1 MTVRFSR
8 KGIFPIF
15 LLTCAAFWVTQ
26 CDRERPTTHRSET
39 GAILLDLAAPEGF
52 AKPSSTPSK
61 AIVSRGRIQISGDQ
75 LDAPIIRTPSVQGG
89 RLQTRVDGIPVG
101 EVELELAF
109 LESNGAVV
117 WEGNTQITVVANS
130 TVNATL
136 ALRRVDDQPP
146 DVDFS
151 VNPERG
157 STSTN
162 FGFAAEVDDRHDGT
176 ENLEV
181 RWDFDNDGGFETDW
195 DTDKGVDFTFPSPGN
210 YRVNLE
216 VKDRG
221 GKTNS
226 ISKVVQV
233 ENTPPQARAGQDVT
247 RNAGEVVQL
256 DGNGSAD
263 PDGSPLTFS
272 WSQTAGTPVVLEQAN
287 GPTPSFVPQEGGT
300 YSFSLVVRDGELES
314 PPDEVVIT
322 VVGQVDVP
330 EANKRPVAEAG
341 QDKDATVGELVR
353 LDGRGS
359 TDDDGDA
366 LTYDW
371 VQTGGPGVD
380 LQGADSA
387 LPEFVPEGPGIYTFS
402 LVVHDGKEQSQ
413 VDEVTVNVL
422 DGGGPD
428 EPGGNNPPVARAG
441 QDFIRNAGEAVQ
453 LDGRGSSDPE
463 GSNLTFSWTQT
474 GGPSVVVLQQPN
486 GPVPSFVTQ
495 EAGIYSFSL
504 VVQDG
509 ELESPPDEVVVTI
522 IGQGEEPEEN
532 ARPVAEAGQDKDAT
546 VGELVRLDGRG
557 STDDDGDALTYDWVQ
572 TGGPGVDL
580 QGADSALPEFVPEGP
595 GIYTFS
601 LVVHD
606 GKEQSQ
612 VDEVA
617 VNVLDGGGP
626 DEPGFNNP
634 PVADA
639 RGPEEVRVGE
649 LVELNGS
656 NSFDDDGD
664 ILEFSW
670 LQVGGPGVALS
681 GDNTAFP
688 SFTPSAPGDYVFE
701 LVVDDAIEES
711 LPAEV
716 RVHVVEGGLPDL
728 GLPRIAF
735 SSNRDGNPAIFVV
748 NVMGREPRKL
758 TNGDGGGDVSP
769 EASPDGLRIAFASYR
784 DGRFDPFDNAPA
796 AEIYVMNED
805 GSGLFRLTDNEF
817 PDDDPTWAPDGFRIA
832 FVSARHSADYG
843 YVNSDIFV
851 MNDDGSGQQ
860 NLTPEEGGLESE
872 PDWSPDGRKIAF
884 TSYRDFDAFGNIQ
897 SEIYI
902 MNDDGSNWVNVTLDD
917 AIDGNP
923 DWSPNGRKIAF
934 ASNRLGNSEIFAM
947 NPDGSGVVNLTR
959 SPDSNDWNPAYGPE
973 GREIAFLSDRDGGQE
988 VFIMAAG
995 GLNQRKL
1002 VDGFSAAAWPSWLR
1016 VFEGLA
1022 KPLK

>member
-1 MTVRFSR
+1 
-8 KGIFPIF
+8 
-15 LLTCAAFWVTQ
+15 
-26 CDRERPTTHRSET
+26 
-39 GAILLDLAAPEGF
+39 
-52 AKPSSTPSK
+52 
-61 AIVSRGRIQISGDQ
+61 
-75 LDAPIIRTPSVQGG
+75 
-89 RLQTRVDGIPVG
+89 
-101 EVELELAF
+101 
-109 LESNGAVV
+109 
-117 WEGNTQITVVANS
+117 
-130 TVNATL
+130 
-136 ALRRVDDQPP
+136 
-146 DVDFS
+146 
-151 VNPERG
+151 
-157 STSTN
+157 
-162 FGFAAEVDDRHDGT
+162 
-176 ENLEV
+176 
-181 RWDFDNDGGFETDW
+181 
-195 DTDKGVDFTFPSPGN
+195 
-210 YRVNLE
+210 
-216 VKDRG
+216 
-221 GKTNS
+221 
-226 ISKVVQV
+226 
-233 ENTPPQARAGQDVT
+233 
-247 RNAGEVVQL
+247 
-256 DGNGSAD
+256 
-263 PDGSPLTFS
+263 
-272 WSQTAGTPVVLEQAN
+272 
-287 GPTPSFVPQEGGT
+287 
-300 YSFSLVVRDGELES
+300 
-314 PPDEVVIT
+314 
-322 VVGQVDVP
+322 
-330 EANKRPVAEAG
+330 
-341 QDKDATVGELVR
+341 
-353 LDGRGS
+353 
-359 TDDDGDA
+359 
-366 LTYDW
+366 
-371 VQTGGPGVD
+371 
-380 LQGADSA
+380 
-387 LPEFVPEGPGIYTFS
+387 
-402 LVVHDGKEQSQ
+402 
-413 VDEVTVNVL
+413 
-422 DGGGPD
+422 
-428 EPGGNNPPVARAG
+428 
-441 QDFIRNAGEAVQ
+441 
-453 LDGRGSSDPE
+453 
-463 GSNLTFSWTQT
+463 
-474 GGPSVVVLQQPN
+474 
-486 GPVPSFVTQ
+486 VTQ

-897 SEIYI
+897 SERP
-902 MNDDGSNWVNVTLDD
+902 SQ
-917 AIDGNP
+917 
-923 DWSPNGRKIAF
+923 
-934 ASNRLGNSEIFAM
+934 RLSRIRCHLHLKT
-947 NPDGSGVVNLTR
+947 PL
-959 SPDSNDWNPAYGPE
+959 
-973 GREIAFLSDRDGGQE
+973 
-988 VFIMAAG
+988 
-995 GLNQRKL
+995 
-1002 VDGFSAAAWPSWLR
+1002 AAARP
-1016 VFEGLA
+1016 
-1022 KPLK
+1022 